1 MFAIKLYFG
10 DNPSP
15 TFNDHRVTNQNNGCF
30 WDNIYLFVQMFI
42 WLRPDL
48 VTLLCMTNFVYISV
62 SVQIDAAAEFVNKNW
77 SCQII
82 RQIVEGKQKV
92 ALYPPIGGLQFPT
105 LKCW

>member
-1 MFAIKLYFG
+1 MARQCFEIFLLCQSLSSTIIIWCEMFAIKLYFG

-62 SVQIDAAAEFVNKNW
+62 SVQIDAAAEFVNKN
-77 SCQII
+77 
-82 RQIVEGKQKV
+82 
-92 ALYPPIGGLQFPT
+92 
-105 LKCW
+105 